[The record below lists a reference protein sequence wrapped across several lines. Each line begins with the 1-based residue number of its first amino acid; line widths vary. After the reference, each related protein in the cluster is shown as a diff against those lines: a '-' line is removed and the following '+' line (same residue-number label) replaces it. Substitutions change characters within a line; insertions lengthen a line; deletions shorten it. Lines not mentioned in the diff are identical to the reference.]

1 MRKAVLPLL
10 CLSLL
15 GSAPLLAQGTPVPNA
30 TTADSTGMMETDAPV
45 DRRNQPSMLE
55 VGISPYYSFVAGDVT
70 AKGGYG
76 AGIHLRKSLDHL
88 FSVRLDALYARS
100 KGDNEAGDL
109 TDGNRRHDTDW
120 YSGTAYGVV
129 TLNNFK
135 YKGDIR
141 DWNVLLMAGAG
152 FNYFST
158 ELQCSDEIGRKYGCD
173 GGNRLWDESGSR
185 NGEIPFEFQTH
196 AAFGFAV
203 NRRLSPRINIG
214 LEYQALVPLGNR
226 ADLVDGYDPRNSTSD
241 FRDVQNV
248 AGISININLGNTAT
262 HSEPRYWVN
271 ALTPIKDD
279 IATLNSRVD
288 EATMDSDGDGIVN
301 SVDQENDTPAGVPVD
316 SRGRTLDSD
325 KDGVPDFRDLEPF
338 FPPREGEVVNADGVV
353 TKRIDAPLTQTEI
366 QTLIDTSIARAI
378 AEGNMGNNTTR
389 INTAG
394 GAIYLPMIYFNL
406 NSSEIKY
413 EDYGQLASISRVMAA
428 NPGMRLIVRGYTDRT
443 GNTAVN
449 QRLSY
454 QRALNVINHLVATG
468 SIERDRLILQ
478 YRGEEEAIVPLDR
491 SRVNRRVEFLTG
503 MSADATEDAAPEG
516 VTPEEGRN

>member
-1 MRKAVLPLL
+1 MRLLLFPLL
-10 CLSLL
+10 YLCLL
-15 GSAPLLAQGTPVPNA
+15 GSTPLLAQGTPVPSV
-30 TTADSTGMMETDAPV
+30 TTDSTAAEQMDGPV

-55 VGISPYYSFVAGDVT
+55 FGISPYYAFVAGDVT

-100 KGDNEAGDL
+100 KGDNETGDL

-158 ELQCSDEIGRKYGCD
+158 EFQCTEDIRGFTNCNGTNQPFTEG
-173 GGNRLWDESGSR
+173 R
-185 NGEIPFEFQTH
+185 NGEVELEFQTH
-196 AAFGFAV
+196 AAFGFAI
-203 NRRLSPRINIG
+203 NRRLSPRVNIG
-214 LEYQALVPLGNR
+214 IEYQALVPLGNR

-248 AGISININLGNTAT
+248 AGIALNINLGDMSKR
-262 HSEPRYWVN
+262 SEPRYWVN

-279 IATLNSRVD
+279 INMLNRRVDDATL
-288 EATMDSDGDGIVN
+288 DSDGDGIVN

-338 FPPREGEVVNADGVV
+338 FPPREGEVVDADGVV
-353 TKRIDAPLTQTEI
+353 TKRIDAPLTQNEI
-366 QTLIDTSIARAI
+366 QALIDTSIARAV

-413 EDYGQLASISRVMAA
+413 EDYGQLASISRVMTA
-428 NPGMRLIVRGYTDRT
+428 NPGMNLIVRGYTDRT
-443 GNTAVN
+443 GNAQIN

-454 QRALNVINHLVATG
+454 QRARNVIDHLVENG
-468 SIERDRLILQ
+468 GIERERFILQ

-503 MSADATEDAAPEG
+503 MGDATEDAAPEG
-516 VTPEEGRN
+516 MMDEDGN